1 MPLKPDVQ
9 HLVSK
14 TVKSVTEQE
23 VSTGLTSL
31 IKEKRQNPHKPE
43 SPRGSG
49 PRSPSPRSPWDL
61 PLPGVPLP
69 GAHPALDRGAASASG
84 RKKLRRAGE
93 PGRGPRRGGRSA
105 ARNGAQARALPGPQP
120 RRAPPLPLPKSHLES
135 RALKG
140 SPWLCPVTN
149 RVSAGPFCAT
159 VRPTW
164 ALQDTATSSGRA
176 PVASSPGLTPRV
188 SGRFFPSLS
197 SPWAAAAR
205 SVAELSPQSP
215 PGAAIRSPRRLRRL
229 PSLASAE
236 PAAVHVA
243 PELAGSPERAES
255 RAQSG
260 RRGRGRRGEG
270 GEGGERAR
278 GAGTGRRK
286 GRAARSPGARPAPA
300 RPAPGP
306 GRPGKRPLPG
316 RPPAP
321 PVTPGGRCSRDRS
334 RPHPASPLPRLQ
346 PPPAELHYAR
356 QFRHFAKTKTRG
368 RRKRRTGRARRRRE
382 RRTARC
388 EPGRGPVFGTTP
400 PLVSPEPLISK
411 AAETP
416 ACLRLR

>member
-1 MPLKPDVQ
+1 MSRPRACNCTRCKGHSGDRKG
-9 HLVSK
+9 K
-14 TVKSVTEQE
+14 TQSSQRLHFACTV
-23 VSTGLTSL
+23 
-31 IKEKRQNPHKPE
+31 
-43 SPRGSG
+43 
-49 PRSPSPRSPWDL
+49 
-61 PLPGVPLP
+61 
-69 GAHPALDRGAASASG
+69 
-84 RKKLRRAGE
+84 
-93 PGRGPRRGGRSA
+93 
-105 ARNGAQARALPGPQP
+105 
-120 RRAPPLPLPKSHLES
+120 RAPVTQNGRYKHWCLFLEIS
-135 RALKG
+135 
-140 SPWLCPVTN
+140 
-149 RVSAGPFCAT
+149 
-159 VRPTW
+159 
-164 ALQDTATSSGRA
+164 DTATSSGWA

-188 SGRFFPSLS
+188 SGRFLPSLS
-197 SPWAAAAR
+197 SPWAAAAAAAAAR

-255 RAQSG
+255 RAESG
-260 RRGRGRRGEG
+260 RRGRGRRG
-270 GEGGERAR
+270 GGERAR

-334 RPHPASPLPRLQ
+334 HPHPASPLPRLQ

-388 EPGRGPVFGTTP
+388 EPGRGPVLGTTP
-400 PLVSPEPLISK
+400 PLVSAEPLISK